1 MLGLVLI
8 VILVA
13 GYFLLSNRS
22 PQTQTNLVPTPT
34 ESASPSPQSSPAT
47 SSAQIQT
54 TTVKITSSGF
64 VPATVTIKAGDSVT
78 WTNDDTSVHTV
89 NSSPHPTHT
98 DYAPLNLNQLKAGE
112 SKSLT
117 FPQAGTYK
125 YHDHLRPSLTGSV
138 VVQ

>member
-1 MLGLVLI
+1 MLGLALI
-8 VILVA
+8 VVLVA

-22 PQTQTNLVPTPT
+22 PQTQTNLTPTPT
-34 ESASPSPQSSPAT
+34 ETSPSPSASPAT
-47 SSAQIQT
+47 SSAQLQT
-54 TTVKITSSGF
+54 TSVKITSSGF
-64 VPATVTIKAGDSVT
+64 VPTTVTIKAGDSVT
-78 WTNDDTSVHTV
+78 WTNDDTSIHTV

-98 DYAPLNLNQLKAGE
+98 DYAPLNLNQLKSGE

-125 YHDHLRPSLTGSV
+125 YHNHLRPSLTGSV